1 MIGISSGSRRA
12 AIAEP
17 ILRQLAAG
25 VRASKRRVGY
35 LGSEAALTVL
45 NNGDPLPG
53 GWNASWQSGALVI
66 NAANVTLDHY
76 RINGCLVFQGSSPTV
91 TNCKIYS
98 NPGSFYGIALNG
110 GGAGGVLTVTDTT
123 VVGDPSSGSAQV
135 NGISSDSGLVARRC
149 DVSHT
154 GDGVHMVAQPNQADA
169 IISQCYVHN
178 LAYIDEAQ
186 HCDGVQIF
194 NNSVSNGYFT
204 VEHCSVPQSLSTI
217 GTPMNSAMTCGTPS
231 GDPSM
236 VSTPIVNNN
245 YFEGGAYH
253 LRLNFRL
260 HNATVTNND
269 LGPLVSGEFGTVSAD
284 SPMAIWSNNR
294 DSNGSQIANP
304 SPLTTP
310 TVKEVLQTSDGV
322 TTTQTISTTA
332 GNTAAGDTLL
342 VIYATDRNT
351 APAPT
356 STAGTLTQIGTTIT
370 GGDGTGLLQAYTVP
384 VSSSG
389 SKDVTIPAA
398 GVFDIFG
405 VVAVIS
411 GSVEVE
417 GFTKTSF
424 VSSNTSFTTPAATVA
439 GSKDLLVAIAI
450 NLQGNTFDLS
460 SSGLSQRGNP
470 KALPFSAV
478 VAGTAALSASG
489 TTPTYTFTT
498 SAASKPGVGVFALQT
513 IAP

>member
-1 MIGISSGSRRA
+1 MIGISGGSRRA

-17 ILRQLAAG
+17 VLRQLAAG

-45 NNGDPLPG
+45 NDGDPLPG

-66 NAANVTLDHY
+66 NASNVTLDHY
-76 RINGCLVFQGSSPTV
+76 RINGCLVFQGGNPTV

-98 NPGSFYGIALNG
+98 NSGSLFGVALNG
-110 GGAGGVLTVTDTT
+110 GGGVLTITDTT
-123 VVGDPSSGSAQV
+123 VVGDPSSGSPQG
-135 NGISSDSGLVARRC
+135 NGITSDSGLVARRC
-149 DVSHT
+149 DVSNT
-154 GDGVHMVAQPNQADA
+154 GDGIHMVAQPNQADA

-178 LAYIDEAQ
+178 LAFIDEQQ
-186 HCDGVQIF
+186 HCDGIQIF

-204 VEHCSVPQSLSTI
+204 VEHCYVPQSLSSI
-217 GTPMNSAMTCGTPS
+217 GTPMNSAMTSGTPS

-236 VSTPIVNNN
+236 FSTPIVNNN
-245 YFEGGAYH
+245 YFGGGVYH

-269 LGPLVSGEFGTVSAD
+269 LGPLIGGEFGTVSAD
-284 SPMAIWSNNR
+284 SPMATWSNNR
-294 DSNGSQIANP
+294 DSNGGQIANP

-310 TVKEVLQTSDGV
+310 TIKEVLQTSDGV
-322 TTTQTISTTA
+322 TTTQTLSTTA

-342 VIYATDRNT
+342 VMYATDNNT
-351 APAPT
+351 APTPT

-370 GGDGTGLLQAYTVP
+370 GGDATGLLQAYTVP

-389 SKDVTIPAA
+389 SKNVTIPAA
-398 GVFDIFG
+398 GGFDVFG
-405 VVAVIS
+405 VVAIIG

-424 VSSNTSFTTPAATVA
+424 VSSGTSFTTPAATVA
-439 GSKDLLVAIAI
+439 GGKDLLVTIAI
-450 NLQGNTFDLS
+450 NLQGKTFDLS
-460 SSGLSQRGNP
+460 GSGLSQQANP
-470 KALPFSAV
+470 KALPFSATV
-478 VAGTAALSASG
+478 LGTAALSASG

-498 SAASKPGVGVFALQT
+498 SAASKPGVGVLALQK